1 MALAPHGEFRLG
13 APLPGCQSLRRIL
26 KCLLMASRNA
36 ALELLAPFGV
46 SLSGDQIDKLLVYVD
61 LLMRWNRKINLTSI
75 RTEEECITRHF
86 GESFLLSKLAPL
98 QGRLL
103 DIGSGAGFPGLAVK
117 LIAPELEVTLLEPVA
132 KKRAFLKEAAR
143 ACDLKPVHVLGA
155 RIEEFCRSEKGPGF
169 DIITARA
176 VGGLE
181 SLVPAA
187 EVLLKQGG
195 IICLWVGTQQIKQVK
210 EAAAKI
216 EWFEPVAIP
225 ASDERRLLAGKLS
238 RDDSA

>member
-1 MALAPHGEFRLG
+1 MRGDLESAPP
-13 APLPGCQSLRRIL
+13 PLGCQTSHCIL
-26 KCLLMASRNA
+26 QCQLMLSRDT

-46 SLSGDQIDKLLVYVD
+46 SLSGDEIDNLLIYLE
-61 LLMRWNRKINLTSI
+61 LLLRWNRKINLTSI
-75 RTEEECITRHF
+75 RTPEECITRHF
-86 GESFLLSKLAPL
+86 GESFLISKVFPL
-98 QGRLL
+98 EGRLL

-143 ACDLKPVHVLGA
+143 ACDLMPVHVVA
-155 RIEEFCRSEKGPGF
+155 MRVEEFCRSESAGKF

-187 EVLLKQGG
+187 EVLLKPSG
-195 IICLWVGTQQIKQVK
+195 IICLWVGIQQIKLVE
-210 EAAAKI
+210 EAATKV
-216 EWFEPVAIP
+216 EWFKPVAIP
-225 ASDERRLLAGKLS
+225 ASHDRQILAGKIGGS
-238 RDDSA
+238 DDV